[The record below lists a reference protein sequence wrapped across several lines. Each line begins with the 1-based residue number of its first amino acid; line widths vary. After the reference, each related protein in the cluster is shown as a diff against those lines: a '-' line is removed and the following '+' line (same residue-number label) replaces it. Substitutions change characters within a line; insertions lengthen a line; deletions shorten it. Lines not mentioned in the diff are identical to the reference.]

1 MTKEPPAAA
10 PRAQSAPALR
20 EPVVET
26 RSERVVNWF
35 KKHPQLTT
43 WAVVIVVVGAGLF
56 IWNRSATSRSEAEA
70 RSSLQGARVSFES
83 HNYGFA
89 SSELQRVRE
98 NYSGTKAA
106 EEATLLLAQVRI
118 GQHQND
124 QAVQLLQ
131 EFAPSASRDYRSQ
144 AYSLLGASLENAGR
158 PAEAA
163 PAYETSAES
172 ALLPFLKA
180 QALADAGR
188 SWVAAGDTARAVAA
202 YRRIATE
209 LKETGPATEAQVRI
223 GELTKGALSP

>member
-1 MTKEPPAAA
+1 MTTA
-10 PRAQSAPALR
+10 
-20 EPVVET
+20 
-26 RSERVVNWF
+26 ERVVAWF
-35 KKHPQLTT
+35 KKHPQLTS
-43 WAVVIVVVGAGLF
+43 WGGVIIIAAAGLF
-56 IWNRSATSRSEAEA
+56 VWNRSTTSQSEAEA
-70 RSSLQGARVSFES
+70 RASLQGARVSFES

-131 EFAPSASRDYRSQ
+131 EFAPGASRDYRSQ

-163 PAYETSAES
+163 PAYETSAE
-172 ALLPFLKA
+172 AAMLPFLKA

-188 SWVAAGDTARAVAA
+188 AWVAAGDTARAVAT
-202 YRRIATE
+202 YKRITTE

-223 GELTKGALSP
+223 GELTKGATTP